1 MHEKCLINIENLI
14 ETIDPNKMKTKS
26 FAKYAYLLTALL
38 MFAQLA
44 VAQFIEVP
52 EEKASCTSI
61 MVGKK
66 ATTDGSV
73 ITCHSCDGPYR
84 TWLNIVPHKKYDEGA
99 SRKVYWGLMHNE
111 FSGDMRNVTEKGTIP
126 QVTETYSYL
135 NTCYPSL
142 NEKQLAM
149 GETTFGGKQSMQNDD
164 GLFLIEELQAI
175 AMERCTNAR
184 DAIKLMGDLATQYGY
199 GDSGEC
205 LTVADKNEVWHF
217 EIMGAGVEK
226 IGAVWAAVR
235 IPDDHVGVSANI
247 CRISTLDLN
256 KPDYYLASEN
266 VISLAEGMG
275 FYDSKSGEPFKFWK
289 AYGGRKPFST
299 REWYVLSTMAPSL
312 NLTAEMDE
320 LPFSV
325 KPEKKQSVR
334 DIMAYYRVTYEGTD
348 LDATKNMLVPKSN
361 FGRRAAATPEGQ
373 PAAAPEMVKSG
384 LASPFMSRDLIAL
397 VNALKPGT
405 IAGQRTIAISGCSY
419 SNVIQCRDWLPDD
432 IGGVAWFSF
441 DNPASSPRI
450 PIYAGTLSLPDNY
463 LVCGQKKYRTD
474 AAIWGFRE
482 TNRLA
487 ELHWE
492 RTRVLLETAVKEF
505 EDKAFAELPMMDK
518 MAVEMMKAD
527 KGKEPEKD
535 ARGIVKPPRYR
546 EFLTNYTNDF
556 ARATATK
563 WVEIKGTLWT
573 GFATGL

>member
-1 MHEKCLINIENLI
+1 
-14 ETIDPNKMKTKS
+14 MKTKNTS
-26 FAKYAYLLTALL
+26 RYFFLLTALL
-38 MFAQLA
+38 FLTQLSF
-44 VAQFIEVP
+44 AQFIPVS
-52 EEKASCTSI
+52 EEDASCTSI

-73 ITCHSCDGPYR
+73 ITSHTCDGNYR
-84 TWLNIVPHKKYDEGA
+84 TWLNIVSHKKYGEGA
-99 SRKVYWGLMHNE
+99 LRKVSWGLMHNE
-111 FSGDMRNVTEKGTIP
+111 FNGDKRNVTEKGEIP
-126 QVTETYSYL
+126 QVAETFSYL

-149 GETTFGGKQSMQNDD
+149 GETTFGGKPSMENDD

-247 CRISTLDLN
+247 CRISTLDLS
-256 KPDYYLASEN
+256 KPNFYMASDN
-266 VISLAEGMG
+266 VVSLAEELG
-275 FYDSKSGEPFKFWK
+275 FYDKKSGEPFKFWK

-312 NLTAEMDE
+312 NLTADMEE

-325 KPEKKQSVR
+325 KAEKKVSVR
-334 DIMAYYRVTYEGTD
+334 DVMAYFRSTYEGTD
-348 LDATKNMLVPKSN
+348 LDVTKNMQVQKNN
-361 FGRRAAATPEGQ
+361 FGRRGGAANENTPA
-373 PAAAPEMVKSG
+373 PAPEMVKSAM
-384 LASPFMSRDLIAL
+384 ASPFMSRDLSML
-397 VNALKPGT
+397 MNSLKPGT
-405 IAGQRTIAISGCSY
+405 VEGQRTIAISGCSY

-441 DNPASSPRI
+441 DNPACSPRI
-450 PIYAGTLSLPDNY
+450 PIYAGTLSLPESFEI
-463 LVCGQKKYRTD
+463 CGQKKFRTD
-474 AAIWGFRE
+474 AAIWNFRE

-487 ELHWE
+487 ELKWE
-492 RTRVLLETAVKEF
+492 RTRSIVNEAAKAF
-505 EDKAFAELPMMDK
+505 EDQAFLELPLIDK
-518 MAVEMMKAD
+518 MAVELMKEEKMA
-527 KGKEPEKD
+527 EPQKD
-535 ARGIVKPPRYR
+535 NQGTIKPPKYR
-546 EFLTNYTNDF
+546 EFMTQYTNDF
-556 ARATATK
+556 ARATMVK
-563 WVEIKGTLWT
+563 WVELKGQLWT
-573 GFATGL
+573 MYARGF

>member
-1 MHEKCLINIENLI
+1 
-14 ETIDPNKMKTKS
+14 MKTKS

-38 MFAQLA
+38 MFTQLA

-84 TWLNIVPHKKYDEGA
+84 TWLNIVPHKTYGEGA
-99 SRKVYWGLMHNE
+99 MRKISWGLMHNE
-111 FSGDMRNVTEKGTIP
+111 FSGDKRNVTEKGEIP
-126 QVTETYSYL
+126 QVAETYSYL

-175 AMERCTNAR
+175 AMERCTTAR
-184 DAIKLMGDLATQYGY
+184 EAIKLMGDLATKYGY

-247 CRISTLDLN
+247 CRISTLDLK
-256 KPDYYLASEN
+256 KPDYYMASDN
-266 VISLAEGMG
+266 VISLAESMG

-312 NLTAEMDE
+312 NLTPEMDE

-325 KPEKKQSVR
+325 KAEKKISVR
-334 DIMAYYRVTYEGTD
+334 DVMAYYRVTYEGTD
-348 LDATKNMLVPKSN
+348 IDATKNMLVPKNN
-361 FGRRAAATPEGQ
+361 FGRRAAAAPDAQ
-373 PAAAPEMVKSG
+373 PAAAPEMVKSA
-384 LASPFMSRDLIAL
+384 LASPFMSRDLITL

-441 DNPASSPRI
+441 DNPACSPRI
-450 PIYAGTLSLPDNY
+450 PIYAGTLSLPDNFQ
-463 LVCGQKKYRTD
+463 VCGQKKYRTD
-474 AAIWGFRE
+474 AAIWGYRE

-492 RTRVLLETAVKEF
+492 RTRGIVENAVKEF
-505 EDKAFAELPMMDK
+505 EEKAFTELPMMDK

-535 ARGIVKPPRYR
+535 ARGNIKPARYR
-546 EFLTNYTNDF
+546 EFMTQYTNDF

-563 WVEIKGTLWT
+563 WVELKGQLWT
-573 GFATGL
+573 MFATGL

>member
-1 MHEKCLINIENLI
+1 
-14 ETIDPNKMKTKS
+14 MKTKS

-266 VISLAEGMG
+266 VISLA
-275 FYDSKSGEPFKFWK
+275 
-289 AYGGRKPFST
+289 
-299 REWYVLSTMAPSL
+299 
-312 NLTAEMDE
+312 
-320 LPFSV
+320 
-325 KPEKKQSVR
+325 
-334 DIMAYYRVTYEGTD
+334 
-348 LDATKNMLVPKSN
+348 
-361 FGRRAAATPEGQ
+361 
-373 PAAAPEMVKSG
+373 
-384 LASPFMSRDLIAL
+384 
-397 VNALKPGT
+397 
-405 IAGQRTIAISGCSY
+405 
-419 SNVIQCRDWLPDD
+419 
-432 IGGVAWFSF
+432 
-441 DNPASSPRI
+441 
-450 PIYAGTLSLPDNY
+450 
-463 LVCGQKKYRTD
+463 
-474 AAIWGFRE
+474 
-482 TNRLA
+482 
-487 ELHWE
+487 
-492 RTRVLLETAVKEF
+492 
-505 EDKAFAELPMMDK
+505 
-518 MAVEMMKAD
+518 
-527 KGKEPEKD
+527 
-535 ARGIVKPPRYR
+535 
-546 EFLTNYTNDF
+546 
-556 ARATATK
+556 
-563 WVEIKGTLWT
+563 
-573 GFATGL
+573 

>member
-1 MHEKCLINIENLI
+1 
-14 ETIDPNKMKTKS
+14 MKTKS
-26 FAKYAYLLTALL
+26 SVKSLFLLAALML
-38 MFAQLA
+38 VAQLA
-44 VAQFIEVP
+44 FAQFIPVP

-84 TWLNIVPHKKYDEGA
+84 TWLNIVPHKTFDAGA
-99 SRKVYWGLMHNE
+99 MRKVSWGLMHNE
-111 FSGDMRNVTEKGTIP
+111 FSGDKRNVTEKGEIP

-175 AMERCTNAR
+175 AMERCDNAR
-184 DAIKLMGDLATQYGY
+184 AAIKLMGDLATQYGY

-217 EIMGAGVEK
+217 EIMGAGVEHV
-226 IGAVWAAVR
+226 GAVWAAVR

-247 CRISTLDLN
+247 CRISTLDLS
-256 KPDYYLASEN
+256 KPDHYMASEN
-266 VISLAEGMG
+266 VVSLAEEMG
-275 FYDSKSGEPFKFWK
+275 FYDKKSGEPFKFWK

-312 NLTAEMDE
+312 NLTADMDE
-320 LPFSV
+320 LPFTV
-325 KPEKKQSVR
+325 KPEKKISVR
-334 DIMAYYRVTYEGTD
+334 DVMAYYRVTYEGTP

-361 FGRRAAATPEGQ
+361 FGRRPAADAPAATTT
-373 PAAAPEMVKSG
+373 PEMVKSA
-384 LASPFMSRDLIAL
+384 LASPFMSRDLVTL
-397 VNALKPGT
+397 VNTLKPGT
-405 IAGQRTIAISGCSY
+405 IEGQRTIAISGCSY

-441 DNPASSPRI
+441 DNPACSPRI
-450 PIYAGTLSLPDNY
+450 PIYAGTLSLPDNF

-474 AAIWGFRE
+474 AAIWNFRE

-487 ELHWE
+487 ELKWE
-492 RTRVLLETAVKEF
+492 RTRGIVENAVRDF
-505 EDKAFAELPMMDK
+505 EDKAFLELPMMDK
-518 MAVEMMKAD
+518 MAVELMKAD

-535 ARGIVKPPRYR
+535 QRGNIKPARYR
-546 EFLTNYTNDF
+546 EFMTQYTNDF
-556 ARATATK
+556 ARATMIK
-563 WVEIKGTLWT
+563 WVELKGQIWT
-573 GFATGL
+573 MFAMGI

>member
-1 MHEKCLINIENLI
+1 
-14 ETIDPNKMKTKS
+14 MKTTPLKTV
-26 FAKYAYLLTALL
+26 FFLAALL
-38 MFAQLA
+38 IAQ
-44 VAQFIEVP
+44 VSIAQFIEVP

-73 ITCHSCDGPYR
+73 ITCHSCDGNYR
-84 TWLNIVPHKKYDEGA
+84 TWLNIVPARKYGEGA
-99 SRKVYWGLMHNE
+99 MRKVYWGLMHNE
-111 FSGDMRNVTEKGTIP
+111 FSGDKRNVTEKGEIP
-126 QVTETYSYL
+126 QVAETYSYL

-175 AMERCTNAR
+175 ALERCNNAR

-217 EIMGAGVEK
+217 EIMGAGVEHVS
-226 IGAVWAAVR
+226 AVWAAVR

-247 CRISTLDLN
+247 CRISTLDLS
-256 KPDYYLASEN
+256 KPDYYMASEN
-266 VISLAEGMG
+266 VVSLAEEMG

-299 REWYVLSTMAPSL
+299 REWYVLSTAAPSL
-312 NLTAEMDE
+312 NLTAEMEE

-325 KPEKKQSVR
+325 KAEKKLSVQ
-334 DIMAYYRVTYEGTD
+334 DVMAYYRNTYEGTD
-348 LDATKNMLVPKSN
+348 IDATKNLLVPKSM
-361 FGRRAAATPEGQ
+361 FGRRPAAGAETQ
-373 PAAAPEMVKSG
+373 PDAAPEMVKSP
-384 LASPFMSRDLIAL
+384 LASPFMSRDLVSL
-397 VNALKPGT
+397 VNTLKPGT
-405 IAGQRTIAISGCSY
+405 IAAQRTIAISGCSY
-419 SNVIQCRDWLPDD
+419 SNVIQCRDWLPDE

-441 DNPASSPRI
+441 DNPACSPRI
-450 PIYAGTLSLPDNY
+450 PIYAGTLSLPDNF

-474 AAIWGFRE
+474 AAIWSYRE

-487 ELHWE
+487 EFKWQ
-492 RTRVLLETAVKEF
+492 RTRSVVDNAVREF
-505 EDKAFAELPMMDK
+505 EEKAITELPLMDK
-518 MAVEMMKAD
+518 IAVQMMKEE

-535 ARGIVKPPRYR
+535 ERGNVKPAKYR
-546 EFLTNYTNDF
+546 QFLTNYTNDF
-556 ARATATK
+556 ARATQTR
-563 WVEIKGTLWT
+563 WEELKGQLWSMYSM
-573 GFATGL
+573 GW

>member
-1 MHEKCLINIENLI
+1 
-14 ETIDPNKMKTKS
+14 MKTKTFS
-26 FAKYAYLLTALL
+26 KYFLLLSATLLLTQ
-38 MFAQLA
+38 FTF
-44 VAQFIEVP
+44 AQFIPVP

-84 TWLNIVPHKKYDEGA
+84 TWLNIVPHKKYGEGA
-99 SRKVYWGLMHNE
+99 MRKISWGLMHNE
-111 FSGDMRNVTEKGTIP
+111 FSGDKRNVTEKGEIP
-126 QVTETYSYL
+126 QVAETYSYL

-149 GETTFGGKQSMQNDD
+149 GETTFGGKGSMENDD

-184 DAIKLMGDLATQYGY
+184 DAIKLMGDLATRYGY

-247 CRISTLDLN
+247 CRISTLDLS
-256 KPDYYLASEN
+256 KPNYFMASEN
-266 VISLAEGMG
+266 VISLAEELG
-275 FYDSKSGEPFKFWK
+275 FYDKKSGEPFKFWK

-299 REWYVLSTMAPSL
+299 REFYILSTMAPSL
-312 NLTAEMDE
+312 NLTPEMDE

-325 KPEKKQSVR
+325 KAEKKVSVR
-334 DIMAYYRVTYEGTD
+334 DVMAYYRNTYEGTD
-348 LDATKNMLVPKSN
+348 LDATKNLMVAKSN
-361 FGRRAAATPEGQ
+361 FGRRSAEAQPTTTTPEL
-373 PAAAPEMVKSG
+373 VKSA
-384 LASPFMSRDLIAL
+384 LASPFMSGDLRTL
-397 VNALKPGT
+397 VNTLKPGT
-405 IAGQRTIAISGCSY
+405 IESQRTIAISGCSY

-441 DNPASSPRI
+441 DNPACSPRI
-450 PIYAGTLSLPDNY
+450 PIYAGTLSLPESFEI
-463 LVCGQKKYRTD
+463 CGQKKFRTD
-474 AAIWGFRE
+474 AAIWNFRE

-487 ELHWE
+487 ELKWE
-492 RTRVLLETAVKEF
+492 RTRNIVDDAVKAF
-505 EDKAFAELPMMDK
+505 EDQAFIELPLMDK
-518 MAVEMMKAD
+518 MAVELMKTD
-527 KGKEPEKD
+527 QGKEAEMD
-535 ARGIVKPPRYR
+535 QRGNPKPAKYR
-546 EFLTNYTNDF
+546 EFLTQYTNDF
-556 ARATATK
+556 ARATMTK
-563 WVEIKGTLWT
+563 WVELKGQLWT
-573 GFATGL
+573 IYARGF